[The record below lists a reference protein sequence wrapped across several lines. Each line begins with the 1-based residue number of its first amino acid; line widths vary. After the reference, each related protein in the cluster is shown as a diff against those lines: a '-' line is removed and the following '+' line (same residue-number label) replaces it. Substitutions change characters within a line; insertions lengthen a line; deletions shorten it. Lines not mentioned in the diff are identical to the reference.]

1 MPKKHIENLETEV
14 IEEVIVKPKTK
25 KVPSKVRVQPVIES
39 DSSTSDSEELE
50 KKPVRKSKATIY
62 NVEDKPKRQ
71 PSQKQLENLEKGR
84 IARDNIRKQRIKERE
99 DAEKEQQLKLKQ
111 ELEEKIVKKAIM
123 VKKKQLKKAAIL
135 EPTDS
140 ESDTPPPMKVKQ
152 QRIRTPRP
160 VQQDF
165 PAPPRPPTIVY
176 M

>member
-25 KVPSKVRVQPVIES
+25 APSKVKVQPVIES
-39 DSSTSDSEELE
+39 SSSSSESEEELE

-111 ELEEKIVKKAIM
+111 ELEEKIVKKAIL

-140 ESDTPPPMKVKQ
+140 ESDTPPPLKVKQ
-152 QRIRTPRP
+152 QRIRTKP

>member
-1 MPKKHIENLETEV
+1 MGKKRIENLEQPEV

-25 KVPSKVRVQPVIES
+25 APSKVRVQPVIES
-39 DSSTSDSEELE
+39 NSSTSESEELE
-50 KKPVRKSKATIY
+50 KPRKSKATVY
-62 NVEDKPKRQ
+62 KVEDKPKRQ
-71 PSQKQLENLEKGR
+71 ASEKQLQNLEKGR

-99 DAEKEQQLKLKQ
+99 DAEKEQQLKLKE
-111 ELEEKIVKKAIM
+111 ELEEKIVKKAIL

-140 ESDTPPPMKVKQ
+140 ESDTPPPLKVKQ

-165 PAPPRPPTIVY
+165 PAPPRTPTIVY